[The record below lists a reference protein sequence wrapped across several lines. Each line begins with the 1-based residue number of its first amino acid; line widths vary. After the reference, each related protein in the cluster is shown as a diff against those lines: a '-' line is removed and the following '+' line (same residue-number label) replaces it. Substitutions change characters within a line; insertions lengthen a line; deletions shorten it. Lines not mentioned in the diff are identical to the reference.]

1 MVQLLTKTYSFE
13 EYLAYDDGTDNKYE
27 LVNGELKLIPIASGF
42 HALILH
48 FIFKILKQEID
59 RIKQQSKVMPGN
71 VGVRTAKNKSRIPDL
86 VILSESQCQEMRKM
100 SAAVL
105 ETPALLA
112 IEIVRPG
119 NADDDYR
126 YPGNADD
133 DYRYKRSEYAVR
145 EIPEYWIIDPETE
158 KISVLLLVS
167 GFYEVTE
174 FTGEQ
179 EIKSLL
185 FPELNLTSKQVF
197 EV

>member
-1 MVQLLTKTYSFE
+1 MLQLLTKTYSFA
-13 EYLAYDDGTDNKYE
+13 EYLTYDDGTDNKYE
-27 LVNGELKLIPIASGF
+27 LVNGELQLRHIPSGF

-48 FIFKILKQEID
+48 LIFNILEQEIK
-59 RIKQQSKVMPGN
+59 RMKQQWKVMPGT

-86 VILSESQCQEMRKM
+86 VVLSESQCQEIRQM
-100 SAAVL
+100 STAVL
-105 ETPALLA
+105 ETPPLLA
-112 IEIVRPG
+112 VEIVS
-119 NADDDYR
+119 A
-126 YPGNADD
+126 GNADD

-185 FPELNLTSKQVF
+185 FPELKLIAKQVF
-197 EV
+197 QV

>member
-13 EYLAYDDGTDNKYE
+13 DYLAYNDGTDNKYE
-27 LVNGELKLIPIASGF
+27 LVNGELQLMPTASGL

-48 FIFKILKQEID
+48 FIFNVLEQEIKKVQ
-59 RIKQQSKVMPGN
+59 KQWKVMPGT

-86 VILSESQCQEMRKM
+86 VILSEEQCQEIRKM
-100 SAAVL
+100 STAVL
-105 ETPALLA
+105 ETPPLLA
-112 IEIVRPG
+112 VEIVSP
-119 NADDDYR
+119 N
-126 YPGNADD
+126 NSDD

-145 EIPEYWIIDPETE
+145 EIPEYWIIDATSQ
-158 KISVLLLVS
+158 KISILVLVS

-174 FTGEQ
+174 FTEEQ

-185 FPELNLTSKQVF
+185 FPELKLTAKQIF

>member
-27 LVNGELKLIPIASGF
+27 LVNGELQLMPTASGF

-48 FIFKILKQEID
+48 FIFKILEQEID
-59 RIKQQSKVMPGN
+59 QLKQPWKVMPGT
-71 VGVRTAKNKSRIPDL
+71 VGVRTAKKKSRIPDL
-86 VILSESQCQEMRKM
+86 VVLSESQCQEIRKM
-100 SAAVL
+100 STAVL
-105 ETPALLA
+105 ETPPLLA
-112 IEIVRPG
+112 VEIVS
-119 NADDDYR
+119 
-126 YPGNADD
+126 PGNADD
-133 DYRYKRSEYAVR
+133 DYRYKRSEYAVL

-185 FPELNLTSKQVF
+185 FPELKLTSKQVF

>member
-13 EYLAYDDGTDNKYE
+13 DYLAYNDGTDNKYE
-27 LVNGELKLIPIASGF
+27 LVNGELQLMPTASGL

-48 FIFKILKQEID
+48 FIFNVLEQEIKKVQ
-59 RIKQQSKVMPGN
+59 KQWKVMPGT

-86 VILSESQCQEMRKM
+86 VILSEEQCQEIRKM
-100 SAAVL
+100 STAVL
-105 ETPALLA
+105 ETPPLLA
-112 IEIVRPG
+112 IEIVSP
-119 NADDDYR
+119 N
-126 YPGNADD
+126 NSDD

-145 EIPEYWIIDPETE
+145 EIPEYWIIDATSQ
-158 KISVLLLVS
+158 KISILVLVS

-174 FTGEQ
+174 FTEEQ

-185 FPELNLTSKQVF
+185 FPQLKLTAKRFF

>member
-1 MVQLLTKTYSFE
+1 MVQLLTKTYSFA
-13 EYLAYDDGTDNKYE
+13 EYLAYEDGTDNKYE
-27 LVNGELKLIPIASGF
+27 LVNGELQLMTTASGF

-48 FIFKILKQEID
+48 FIFKILEQEID
-59 RIKQQSKVMPGN
+59 RLQQQWKVMPGT

-86 VILSESQCQEMRKM
+86 IVLSESQCQEIRAM

-105 ETPALLA
+105 ETPPLLA
-112 IEIVRPG
+112 VEIVSP
-119 NADDDYR
+119 N
-126 YPGNADD
+126 NSDD

-145 EIPEYWIIDPETE
+145 EIPEYWIVDPEAK

-167 GFYEVTE
+167 GFYDVTE

-185 FPELNLTSKQVF
+185 FPELKLTPKQVF

>member
-13 EYLAYDDGTDNKYE
+13 EYLAYDDRTDHKYE
-27 LVNGELKLIPIASGF
+27 LVNGKLQLMPTDSGF

-48 FIFKILKQEID
+48 FIFMSLEQEICKLKQ
-59 RIKQQSKVMPGN
+59 QWKVMPGT
-71 VGVRTAKNKSRIPDL
+71 VGIRTAHKKSRIPDL
-86 VILSESQCQEMRKM
+86 VILSESQCQELRTM
-100 SAAVL
+100 STAVL
-105 ETPALLA
+105 ESPPLLVV
-112 IEIVRPG
+112 EIVSPS
-119 NADDDYR
+119 NS
-126 YPGNADD
+126 DD

-145 EIPEYWIIDPETE
+145 EISEYWIVDPEIE

-185 FPELNLTSKQVF
+185 FPELKLTVKQVF
-197 EV
+197 A